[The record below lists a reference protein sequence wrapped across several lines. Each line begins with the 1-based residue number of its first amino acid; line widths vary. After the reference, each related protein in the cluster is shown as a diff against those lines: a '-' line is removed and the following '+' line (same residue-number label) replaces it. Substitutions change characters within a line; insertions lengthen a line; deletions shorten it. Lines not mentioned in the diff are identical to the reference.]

1 MNHLLIAGAGFLG
14 SEIARLAAPDFLV
27 STLTKSGGDGSLAC
41 DLSDP
46 SAIRNLPARIPTPD
60 LIIFSASSGRG
71 GPEAYLSI
79 FLDGT
84 RLLKETFP
92 NAHLVFTSSTS
103 VYHQTNGEEVN
114 ESSPTDPDRETS
126 QILLQTEAQVD
137 TAARLGGLYGPNRS
151 VVFRKFMDGSAIIEE
166 DGRRILNQ
174 IHVTD
179 AARACLFLATG
190 KHPGT
195 FNVTDNAP
203 MSQLACYTAMANH
216 FHKTLPPT
224 GERNLSRKR
233 AWTHKLVKNHKLR
246 NLGWEPV
253 FPSFLDALDSLAS
266 AT

>member
-1 MNHLLIAGAGFLG
+1 MTHLLIAGAGFLG
-14 SEIARLAAPDFLV
+14 SEIARLAAPDFHL

-41 DLSDP
+41 DLANP
-46 SAIRNLPARIPTPD
+46 AAIQNLPSQIPTPD

-71 GPEAYLSI
+71 GPEAYRNI
-79 FLDGT
+79 FLNGT

-92 NAHLVFTSSTS
+92 NAHLLFTSSTS
-103 VYHQTNGEEVN
+103 VYHQTHGEEVD
-114 ESSPTDPDRETS
+114 EASPTDPDRETS

-137 TAARLGGLYGPNRS
+137 TATRLGGLYGPGRS
-151 VVFRKFMDGSAIIEE
+151 VIFRKFIDGSAIIEE

-179 AARACLFLATG
+179 AARACLFLAKG
-190 KHPGT
+190 KHPGV
-195 FNVTDNAP
+195 FNVTDDTP

-216 FHKTLPPT
+216 FHKPLPPS

-233 AWTHKLVKNHKLR
+233 AWTHKLVKNQKLR
-246 NLGWEPV
+246 DLGWQPV

-266 AT
+266 AS

>member
-14 SEIARLAAPDFLV
+14 SEIARLAAPEFHV
-27 STLTKSGGDGSLAC
+27 STLTKSGGEGSLTC

-46 SAIRNLPARIPTPD
+46 AAIQNLPSQIPTPD

-71 GPEAYLSI
+71 GPEAYRNI
-79 FLDGT
+79 FLNGT

-92 NAHLVFTSSTS
+92 DAHLVFTSSTS
-103 VYHQTNGEEVN
+103 VYHQIHGEDVD

-126 QILLQTEAQVD
+126 QILLQTEDQID

-151 VVFRKFMDGSAIIEE
+151 VVFRKFMDGSALIEE

-179 AARACLFLATG
+179 AARACLFLAKA
-190 KHPGT
+190 KHSGV
-195 FNVTDNAP
+195 FNVTDDDP

-216 FHKTLPPT
+216 FDKPLPLT
-224 GERNLSRKR
+224 GERHLSRKR
-233 AWTHKLVKNHKLR
+233 AWTHKLVKNNKLR
-246 NLGWEPV
+246 DLGWEPV

-266 AT
+266 AS